1 MYKVTCLYHGTTY
14 TIHDPESDNLRI
26 YNDEIETE
34 DNEPGSFKFT
44 VSYNHPYLDK
54 IAGLES
60 DIRVYDG
67 NEEIFRGRPIDD
79 GEDLYRMRTFTCE
92 GELAFL
98 YDSIQPRRELHD
110 ISPLQ
115 FLTLLLNEH
124 NAQVANKGP
133 IDKTFRVGAVTVT
146 DPNDSLYRYTNRET
160 TLDCIGDKLLNR
172 LGGHLCVR
180 ISGGYRYLDL
190 LKEVTTVGDQPIQLG
205 ENLLDYAKDTDY
217 TQVATACIPLGERM
231 DVTEIAALDAYVT
244 VETVNNGSDCLVL
257 AQAVRNYGFICKVV
271 NFEDISLPA
280 NLKTAGENWLTD
292 GQYADMTLTLTAV
305 DLHGLGHNVQP
316 IRKNTKIRVLSD
328 PHGMNRWFEVSKRT
342 YHLTQPE
349 ADTVI
354 FGTSERKKS
363 FTASSKKQ
371 VTEALQHTDQLRQDI
386 DTVITQERQ
395 NVSNILNLATHGY
408 VVLDPNS
415 GPERILIMDTNSV
428 STATKIWKWDMNGLA
443 YGTNSTP
450 GVPLDQWTWSTAAI
464 TMNGEISASFIV
476 TGTLLASLIKV
487 GILSDVNG
495 LNYWNME
502 TGEFQLASTAT
513 VGGKTV
519 AELIDESIPELTQS
533 EVFNILTN
541 NGAMQGIFMRNGTLY
556 INGSYIYGGTLVLGG
571 NNNQNGVMSVRNS
584 YNEECV
590 SVDKDGINVVNG
602 TTRDRYHRNAASK
615 MDANGLYNQ
624 CDYYSSY
631 TDQTLP
637 LTSGV
642 QGGEFF
648 FTIRHNSSNYTCR
661 MEAATS
667 NVVGMRP
674 YVGIASSLP
683 IVVGDRGTYN
693 FKDNQG
699 NGNGVENN
707 STSCSYMFNV
717 QGGLRANSLTVLGTK
732 NREADTKNYNKRL
745 LYCYEMPSPMFGDIG
760 SGKTDENGECIVE
773 IDDIYAE
780 TVRTDITYQV
790 FLQKEGLGDLY
801 VDQKTPRYFVVKGTP
816 NLPFAWEVKA
826 KQAGFES
833 LRIDEPYFYHAEE
846 RDVLDESFYDAEID
860 SIYREVEE
868 VLYATA

>member
-1 MYKVTCLYHGTTY
+1 MYKVTCLYQGTTY
-14 TIHDPESDNLRI
+14 TIHDPESDDLRI
-26 YNDEIETE
+26 YDDEIETE
-34 DNEPGSFKFT
+34 DNAPGSFKFT

-115 FLTLLLNEH
+115 FLTLLLEEH
-124 NAQVANKGP
+124 NDQVRNKGP

-190 LKEVTTVGDQPIQLG
+190 LKDVNTVGDQPIQLG

-217 TQVATACIPLGERM
+217 SQVATACIPLGERM
-231 DVTEIAALDAYVT
+231 EVTEIAALDAYVT

-257 AQAVRNYGFICKVV
+257 AQAVQNYGFICKVV
-271 NFEDISLPA
+271 NFEDISLPV

-292 GQYADMTLTLTAV
+292 GQYANMTLTLTAV

-354 FGTSERKKS
+354 FGTTERKKS

-395 NVSNILNLATHGY
+395 NTSNILNQATHGY
-408 VVLDPNS
+408 IVLDPVS
-415 GPERILIMDTNSV
+415 GPERLLAMDTNSV
-428 STATKIWKWDMNGLA
+428 DTATKIWKFDLNGLGYA
-443 YGTNSTP
+443 KSDTP
-450 GVPLDQWTWSTAAI
+450 GTPLNELDWGIAL
-464 TMNGEISASFIV
+464 TMDGRISADFIT
-476 TGTLLASLIKV
+476 TGTLLASIIKA

-502 TGEFQLASTAT
+502 TGEFRLASTAT

-519 AELIDESIPELTQS
+519 TELIDENLPELTQQD
-533 EVFNILTN
+533 VFNILTN
-541 NGAMQGIFMRNGTLY
+541 NGQTQGIYLQNGLLY
-556 INGSYIYGGTLVLGG
+556 INGTYIQSGTMSADRINGGTLTLGG
-571 NNNQNGVMSVRNS
+571 SNNANGVFVLNNSRGTEVARMDNTGLTSKATSGSHTLQSTLDAGELKFLVDSNTTLDIAPLYDSSGNGYTGFSVYRPLFFVKGGGGNCLMRLAGYYGDDSS
-584 YNEECV
+584 YN
-590 SVDKDGINVVNG
+590 NG
-602 TTRDRYHRNAASK
+602 TFFGAAVK
-615 MDANGLYNQ
+615 
-624 CDYYSSY
+624 
-631 TDQTLP
+631 
-637 LTSGV
+637 
-642 QGGEFF
+642 
-648 FTIRHNSSNYTCR
+648 
-661 MEAATS
+661 
-667 NVVGMRP
+667 
-674 YVGIASSLP
+674 IASSL
-683 IVVGDRGTYN
+683 
-693 FKDNQG
+693 
-699 NGNGVENN
+699 
-707 STSCSYMFNV
+707 
-717 QGGLRANSLTVLGTK
+717 TVTGTK
-732 NREADTKNYNKRL
+732 NREAETENYNKRL

-760 SGKTDENGECIVE
+760 NGQTDDNGECVVE
-773 IDDIYAE
+773 IDDVFSE
-780 TVRTDITYQV
+780 TVRTNIAYQV

-801 VDQKTPRYFVVKGTP
+801 VAQKTAHYFVVKGTP
-816 NLPFAWEVKA
+816 NLSFAWELKA
-826 KQAGFES
+826 KQAGFEN
-833 LRIDEPYFYHAEE
+833 LRLDERDFYEAEE
-846 RDVLDESFYDAEID
+846 QEGLLESLYDYEID
-860 SIYREVEE
+860 TIYNELEA
-868 VLYATA
+868 LYETA